1 MVYKFD
7 IPGMPPSINALY
19 QYDRQTHEWLIRR
32 EAINWRI
39 LAVPYMPRPTH
50 DYKGCKLRFYM
61 EVHRDWF
68 FRNGNM
74 LKLDL
79 SNLEKFVHDTVA
91 RQLKFDDLAIWEKT
105 SRKIQNMDWVG
116 IKCEIGVI

>member
-1 MVYKFD
+1 
-7 IPGMPPSINALY
+7 
-19 QYDRQTHEWLIRR
+19 
-32 EAINWRI
+32 
-39 LAVPYMPRPTH
+39 
-50 DYKGCKLRFYM
+50 
-61 EVHRDWF
+61 
-68 FRNGNM
+68 M